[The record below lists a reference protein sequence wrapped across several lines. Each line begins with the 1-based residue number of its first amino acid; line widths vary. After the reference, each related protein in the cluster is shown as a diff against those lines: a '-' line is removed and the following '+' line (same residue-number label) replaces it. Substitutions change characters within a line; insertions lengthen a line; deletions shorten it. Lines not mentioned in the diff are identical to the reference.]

1 MPKKKKKTV
10 GKYELGKLLGELFGL
25 ASKWKLTIQPQFLL
39 LQKTMVMA
47 EGLGRQL
54 SPETDMWV
62 MARPLVI
69 EWLSSSDIKL
79 KQFDEI
85 VNDIKFARKRLP
97 EVLNKIDTFYE
108 TQSKLNKNRSP
119 ITIILLSLLF
129 VILICFV
136 ILT

>member
-1 MPKKKKKTV
+1 MN
-10 GKYELGKLLGELFGL
+10 KLIILFFVTILMLNNYGCSPAGVL
-25 ASKWKLTIQPQFLL
+25 ASGGAT
-39 LQKTMVMA
+39 TMVMA

-62 MARPLVI
+62 MARQLVI
-69 EWLSSSDIKL
+69 EWLSSSEIKL

-97 EVLNKIDTFYE
+97 EILNKIDTFYE
-108 TQSKLNKNRSP
+108 AQSTLNKNKSP

-136 ILT
+136 IFT